1 MTVDV
6 YVVLVWCMVVM
17 PIFGDRQVV
26 KVEEEEWSYVPV
38 GGPLP
43 KARQTVT
50 AFGAAANLVC
60 WPDVLIPTLA
70 VLHRMQC
77 MVGTT

>member
-1 MTVDV
+1 MFTFSNQPRN
-6 YVVLVWCMVVM
+6 VVSARNSWLRLTTLHV
-17 PIFGDRQVV
+17 QVV

-50 AFGAAANLVC
+50 AFGAAANLVRSST
-60 WPDVLIPTLA
+60 D
-70 VLHRMQC
+70 
-77 MVGTT
+77 